1 MFSSISSFSG
11 AVRFGRKTLISLLP
25 NPVLDLDATEYS
37 GSGTTWQSS
46 IGPDATLVNAPT
58 YVAASPTY
66 FDFNGVNQYAE
77 FLHDSVLKPTTAIT
91 MEQWITADSWTAGD
105 STNFLAAL
113 SCTQGGGY
121 AHYIWEGTWR
131 SYVRI
136 GASYQIPTADISGF
150 VAGSWHHVVTTFDGR
165 YTKLYFDGILVNTLD
180 LGTSGNVIGY
190 DPDNS
195 ILVGAEATGITGAAG
210 QYWSGKIGLT
220 RIWNSALND
229 SQVTAIYQ
237 ENVNR
242 FNIVTSN
249 LVVHLDAG
257 DSASYPGSGNT
268 WTNLVDSTNYTITDG
283 TFDSG
288 NGGSIVFNGTSTF
301 VPIGTPL
308 SNGTN
313 FTKEAW
319 ILADV
324 VTSSRNILSSASNVF
339 WNNASTLSGGVG
351 GSFSEVTSS
360 SFPSGVWRHVA
371 LTFNDANNTMRLYI
385 NGSQV
390 SQNTNV
396 TQSYVSEIERVGA
409 HFFNGN
415 PVSFWDGKIA
425 QVRVYNTELSNS
437 EIAQNYN
444 ASKDRYGL

>member
-1 MFSSISSFSG
+1 MFSSLSSFSG
-11 AVRFGRKTLISLLP
+11 AFRFGRKPTTLSLP
-25 NPVLDLDATEYS
+25 NPVLKLDALDYS
-37 GSGTTWQSS
+37 GSGSTWQSS
-46 IGPDATLVNAPT
+46 IGPDATLVNTPT
-58 YVAASPTY
+58 YVATSPTY
-66 FDFNGVNQYAE
+66 FDFDGVNQFAE
-77 FLHDSVLKPTTAIT
+77 FLHDSVLKPTSAIT
-91 MEQWITADSWTAGD
+91 LEQWITADDWTAGN
-105 STNFLAAL
+105 SVNFLASL

-131 SYVRI
+131 SYVRV
-136 GASYQIPTADISGF
+136 GGSYQIPTAGVSGF
-150 VAGSWHHVVTTFDGR
+150 VAGSWHHVVTTFDGQF
-165 YTKLYFDGILVNTLD
+165 TKLYFDGILIDTED

-190 DPDNS
+190 DSDNS
-195 ILVGAEATGITGAAG
+195 IIVGAEATGTTGAAG
-210 QYWSGKIGLT
+210 QYWAGKVGLT

-229 SQVTAIYQ
+229 SQVAAIYQ

-257 DSASYPGSGNT
+257 DTASYPGSGNT
-268 WTNLVDSTNYTITDG
+268 WTNLVDSTNYTITAG
-283 TFDSG
+283 AFDSG

-301 VPIGTPL
+301 VPIDAPL
-308 SNGTN
+308 NSGTN

-319 ILADV
+319 VNADV

-339 WNNASTLSGGVG
+339 WNNGSTLSGGVG
-351 GSFSEVTSS
+351 GSFSAVTSS
-360 SFPSGVWRHVA
+360 NFPAGVWKHVA
-371 LTFNDANNTMRLYI
+371 LTFNDTNNTMRLYV

-396 TQSYVSEIERVGA
+396 TQSYVSETERIGA

-425 QVRVYNTELSNS
+425 QVRVYNAELSGS
-437 EIAQNYN
+437 DITQNYN
-444 ASKDRYGL
+444 ATKDRFGL